1 MYSSKPNIPEKNI
14 YHKKT
19 RNWSNKKKL
28 LSIRTKGHDWNSPY
42 KAQAEGAP
50 QEAQPHQRERN
61 SVLSA
66 KHDNRPSADLFF
78 WSTIIIIIITRIF
91 IQDNL
96 SVLMK
101 RTVIKR
107 VQWIS
112 NQHARWTSRKCF
124 KNLFTQCV
132 ELQNTTLWILYYS
145 LGYKKWDEVRWWD
158 CLFVKNHVVCCFL
171 SAEIASLY

>member
-1 MYSSKPNIPEKNI
+1 MVTAISPGTRAFWTTTLYEQKVLSPYFVLSKINMYSSKPNIPEKNT

-28 LSIRTKGHDWNSPY
+28 LSIGTKGYDWNSPY

-78 WSTIIIIIITRIF
+78 WSTV
-91 IQDNL
+91 D
-96 SVLMK
+96 K
-101 RTVIKR
+101 
-107 VQWIS
+107 
-112 NQHARWTSRKCF
+112 
-124 KNLFTQCV
+124 
-132 ELQNTTLWILYYS
+132 
-145 LGYKKWDEVRWWD
+145 
-158 CLFVKNHVVCCFL
+158 
-171 SAEIASLY
+171 